1 MSEYTLNDS
10 NLIIS
15 GHIVSNEPI
24 LPAMGYIHFVAASL
38 LDKRQNNH
46 EISLYPFRVKDAV
59 WFAPLAIAEGACQ
72 VNIHLD
78 TDGDD
83 TTYWV
88 TSKVPGKATKRH
100 ATGVVFSGL
109 HNEPGLNKKPATNKA
124 EAPVFRLPDTSSHTF
139 THRLNRDEIYR
150 LFLAGGINYRE
161 QFQCLDEFHY
171 SQDLFWGRI
180 VADDV
185 SLTDLPS
192 PYILDAAIQTV
203 LLGARETRRR
213 DHQNQ
218 VYVPFSLE
226 NMVIHT
232 HLTPKCDVFVVPR
245 QAVSDTPETGVF
257 DVFLANESGEIV
269 VEMKGLHIR
278 SYQRAEQS
286 EQTTEIEPLT
296 DNQPGLGQQNQT
308 GSVAGQSWAIA
319 ATFTAE
325 PIAEPLQEWFSRLNW
340 NDQIKFA
347 PYNQV
352 YQELLDQQRLL
363 TANAEGVNAII
374 CRLEDLVANGPI
386 TASPITAP
394 LEKNEV
400 PQVSAEQIDHHLTD
414 CERVVLPNGM
424 EVAHLKSYET
434 SYLYEEIFVEKTY
447 VKHGISFEP
456 GDVIVDI
463 GGNIGMF
470 SLFATTQC
478 PDLRIFSCEPSPI
491 SYAILRKNLALY
503 APQAKALQV
512 GLADKDGEAEFVFYP
527 NSSVWSGFHTDET
540 EDGEAL
546 KKSMENEVTK
556 RFGDTDSEA
565 IREHLDAMI
574 SERLQKQTYQVQM
587 RSLAS
592 IMQEHHIETIDLLK
606 VDAEKCEWDILSSI
620 ADETWPNIRQVVVEV
635 HDKEGT
641 TAGNIAR
648 LLRDKGFELAIVE
661 EEMLKSSGLANFYAR
676 RPVAHADN
684 QHRLTPFEQGISDNV
699 KELLTLVRETQGS
712 RRGPTL
718 FVLCPPSPAMRER
731 FSTDLLENIPQMMQQ
746 ILGDKTDI
754 IGIDLNSESA
764 AYDVTEYHDAV
775 RDEMGHIPYTP
786 AFFEVIASVLVR
798 HIHAFQRP
806 PYKVIALDCDNTLWS
821 GVVGEQGTEGINIDS
836 NYRALQQFML
846 RQKEQG
852 MLLCLVSKNNHEDVK
867 RVFDH
872 RDDMILQWSDF
883 VDTKINW
890 NAKSDNLQRLAKTLN
905 LGLDSFIFV
914 DDSPIECA
922 EVSAGCPQVLSLR
935 LPEHS
940 DDIPGFL
947 AHVWAFDQVRH
958 QTNEDAKRTDM
969 YQEQVQ
975 REAFRQSAFS
985 MEAFIRGLALEITIQ
1000 PATQDQAERLSQ
1012 LTHRTNQ
1019 FNFVKAP
1026 YSVADILARI
1036 QSPDKGCLSISVADR
1051 FGDYGICGLCF
1062 FSERENVLSVDGGLL
1077 SCRVLGRGVEY
1088 QMLNVLGRK
1097 ALERKKEGV
1106 EIRFVASDKNKP
1118 AENFL
1123 RSIDSIQ
1130 SVSESSDVWTYTI
1143 PATVLAELV
1152 FTPSSQTI
1160 VSSNE
1165 NAQSESVTASQQR
1178 LPSTDTLLMQQIGDQ
1193 RGRLPT
1199 LRSEPEYEQA
1209 ERQQTEQE
1217 TVSQSDNIDEDAI
1230 LNYINATIV
1239 KNVLECLKKKVDI
1252 DEAKAFSE
1260 YGVDSFA
1267 AINLVVKL
1275 NGAFAI
1281 KLPSTVLFDYGCVND
1296 LRCYLM
1302 ENYRNAIVTRMQSER
1317 RDIDIQDNAAQR
1329 SEANQTRKT
1338 LQKTDD
1344 TNKTARHID
1353 DDDIAVIGMSA
1364 RFPGVVNVDAF
1375 WSLLLDGGNCISEVP
1390 ASRWNIAAYFDEDR
1404 TKPNKTYGRWGGFI
1418 EDIDK
1423 FDASFF
1429 GISGKE
1435 AKQMDPQQR
1444 LFLQESWHALEDA
1457 GYANREIKDKKWAVY
1472 AGADAGDYQANLR
1485 QHDIPLD
1492 ASSFMG
1498 NDASI
1503 LAARIAYFMDMKGP
1517 AMAIDTASSSSLAAV
1532 HLACESLR
1540 NGAVDMAIAGGVSI
1554 HTTANFHILCA
1565 KAGMLSADG
1574 RCKPFDHRADGFV
1587 PGEAVGV
1594 VILKRLQDAIDDK
1607 DHIYSVIKGSAMNQ
1621 DGKTNGIT
1629 APSSRSQTELIC
1641 QVYDA
1646 LNLSADE
1653 LTYIEAHGT
1662 GTTLGDPIEI
1672 TGLTDAFRRQ
1682 TQRTGFCAIGS
1693 VKSNIGHCVHASGVS
1708 ALIKLLLSFKHRKLA
1723 PSVNYEKPNPLI
1735 PFEDTPFVVNTQVQD
1750 WQPNSQG
1757 KRIAAVSSFG
1767 FSGTNVHMVLEEFL
1781 PADVSPANLSSA
1793 NLSSANLSPELGP
1806 EPALL
1811 LLSAKSEA
1819 QLHVLA
1825 RQLKAYIQQRPHLTA
1840 GELKD
1845 MAYTLQL
1852 GRESLGHRLAVAGKS
1867 DAEILTGL
1875 DDYLN
1880 RNTFALS
1887 YLSGTVAQGEKNKGN
1902 NRQQQADIDA
1912 SIQRRD
1918 LRGLAGQWLEGRQID
1933 WAAWYQ
1939 TARQRVAGLPLYPFE
1954 QDRYWLPEDDD
1965 YSTPDPLNGPATRS
1979 PAVMSAG
1986 AELSASD
1993 VADSQK
1999 IGERAQGKR
2008 VLTSL
2013 QTFQVAAPFQVS
2025 NLNAENS
2032 SFRLTDEGQ
2041 GIFCLRLHGADGGL
2055 PAEDSPGMS
2064 RLSDLHRLF
2073 TEIKNRTDIRVLLL
2087 SGDEH
2092 RFLPALED
2100 DAELFLQKA
2109 LYRAVLA
2116 LPFPVIASVPGD
2128 CKGYAWLFVCLCD
2141 FAVLSTTGR
2150 YQYVSREQ
2158 LVSQQLYH
2166 LLSERFTP
2174 SAAQVLLTGQGI
2186 EGRHLKELGLLMP
2199 VFPSAEVTGES
2210 LKLAQELAGVPRE
2223 ALIQLKQHLAANLVR
2238 QSAALTAQPV
2248 AFALKSAI
2256 SESNESALLTENGL
2270 QAFEAGQLGLPL
2282 GKPRK
2287 VVLNSPVIDVEVYDN
2302 GVLLVRLCERE
2313 SRNKF
2318 SKAFVAGFEEIF
2330 AHIHQNQAYKVV
2342 VLTGYDHYFA
2352 SGGTMETLQAIQ
2364 QGNAKFTDEK
2374 IFALP
2379 LECDIPVIAAMQG
2392 HGIGPGWAVGMFCD
2406 DAIFSQESVYYSPYM
2421 RYGFTP
2427 GAGSTLILPCRL
2439 GLDIAREVLF
2449 TAKEYKGFELQARG
2463 LKNPVLERAQV
2474 LPFALAAANALAR
2487 MSRDELVAR
2496 KTQRSQHIRN
2506 QVEANYALELRMHEH
2521 TFVGNQEVLAR
2532 IQQHFNQGMS
2542 SRQAQVSDQEQA
2554 SHQKSSEVQGVKT
2567 PGSTSAVQKEQDS
2580 NAVFEQV
2587 YTLLRRM
2594 LAEELQI
2601 RTEQIESEQPFVDL
2615 GLDSITGVTWIRKIN
2630 AEYGLTLN
2638 AADVY
2643 SYPSLKVFTGLVIK
2657 EAGLNTA
2664 TDKRR
2669 ETRREIGAETTSGAV
2684 PAAVGLS
2691 NVTVGGGNVREH
2703 AVDSRKR
2710 ANILPVSILEFL
2722 SQTLSQELQIKPQAI
2737 DPNVAFVD
2745 LGLDS
2750 ITGVT
2755 WIRKINQH
2763 YGLDLNAAEVY
2774 SYPTL
2779 QEFAVLVQRCSEP
2792 GQSPLPDSD
2801 VFSEATLTL
2810 PTVSDTGAEFMAGR
2824 HQTSIP
2830 SAKPA
2835 LLTEER
2841 AEPQAAAATRA
2852 ENTESAISP
2861 APAGRQAIA
2870 IVGMSGQFPK
2880 AKNLQQFW
2888 ENLSKGED
2896 CISEIPAD
2904 RWAIEDFF
2912 DRNRQTPGKTN
2923 SKWMGVLEDA
2933 DKFDPLFF
2941 NISPRE
2947 AEMMD
2952 PQQRVFLEACWG
2964 CIEDA
2969 GYNPADLSGR
2979 RCGVFVGCGAGDY
2992 DARFGMELN
3001 AQAFMG
3007 NAISILAARIA
3018 YHLDLQGPSLAIDT
3032 ACSSSLVA
3040 IASACDSLVL
3050 GNSDLALAGGVSVL
3064 AGPSMHIMTSKAGM
3078 LSEDGRCFTFDQ
3090 RANGFVPGEG
3100 VGVVLLKRLEDAIA
3114 DQDVIHGVIKG
3125 WGVNQDGK
3133 SNGITAPNGNAQSR
3147 LEQAVYTGFGIDPE
3161 QIQYVETHGTGT
3173 KLGDPVE
3180 VVGLKQTF
3188 AQFTR
3193 KENYCALG
3201 SVKSNIG
3208 HTLRAAGVASVLKVL
3223 LAMKNQQLPP
3233 TLHHQELNEH
3243 ITLDGTPFYV
3253 NRELSDW
3260 TVESG
3265 QRRQAAVSS
3274 FGFSGTNAHVVIE
3287 QFPTEDPSA
3296 MQPSAREIS
3305 AGEYVS
3311 RDPALILLS
3320 AKNDAQLKQMTAN
3333 LLAHV
3338 RGYAERIQ
3346 AKGDSAGYTN
3356 SAGQAQA
3363 YLHSL
3368 AYTLQTGREAM
3379 NERLGLVAHTLDE
3392 LQRKLS
3398 AVLAGERQTVD
3409 LLYQGKSKSHR
3420 DALSVFDV
3428 DEDMHDLVQAWASK
3442 GKFGKLLEIWVKGI
3456 NIDWEILYSSV
3467 TPSSRP
3473 KRVSLPTYPF
3483 ARERYWVDLPTTPTE
3498 RFRKASEG
3506 AVFPSDTTLAPDS
3519 TVSASVA
3526 DHPAF
3531 SHRTGGGA
3539 EETAGVFQQAEPV
3552 QALLNIPGDFSAYG
3566 NMMAAGVIAAQG
3578 QLPGLLLLELARHAW
3593 ELATQENTVELNYIL
3608 WGQPARMQDALNGHI
3623 QTYISREDD
3632 GFYFQCVTEKAG
3644 ESVTHNFGQIALNA
3658 AVVGGGDTLD
3668 IRALE
3673 TQLDAPHN
3681 HQITHQ
3687 IRQIFDED
3695 SLKNQAL
3702 IEKVGFDGKQLLV
3715 TFNSLAE
3722 LPHQLNAPTFRP
3734 VLLTTCW
3741 QLLCALNHYC
3751 HPQATGRSPWYPFS
3765 LDSIIARK
3773 PITERVTVYLSPTPV
3788 AQESLIITGDLP
3800 GYDLRLYDESGELC
3814 LWLRNLKMVK
3824 EEALLRLEP
3833 SDA

>member
-1 MSEYTLNDS
+1 MSEYILNDS
-10 NLIIS
+10 SVIIS

-38 LDKRQNNH
+38 LDKKQRDHQT
-46 EISLYPFRVKDAV
+46 SLYPFEVKDAV
-59 WFAPLAIAEGACQ
+59 WFAPLAITEGACQ

-83 TTYWV
+83 TTYWI
-88 TSKVPGKATKRH
+88 TSKVPGKAIKRH

-109 HNEPGLNKKPATNKA
+109 NNPSGLNKKSSTNKA
-124 EAPVFRLPDTSSHTF
+124 EAPAFPLPDTASHTF

-150 LFLAGGINYRE
+150 LFLAGGIDYRE
-161 QFQCLDEFHY
+161 QFQCLDELHC

-180 VADDV
+180 VADEA
-185 SLTDLPS
+185 SLTSLPS

-203 LLGARETRRR
+203 LLGAREARGR
-213 DHQNQ
+213 DYQHQ

-226 NMVIHT
+226 NIVIHT
-232 HLTPKCDVFVVPR
+232 PLTPTCDVFVVPR
-245 QAVSDTPETGVF
+245 QAVADTPEKGIF
-257 DVFLANESGEIV
+257 DVFLANESGEIL

-278 SYQRAEQS
+278 SYQRAEQR
-286 EQTTEIEPLT
+286 EQATEREPLT
-296 DNQPGLGQQNQT
+296 DTSLGLGQQNQA

-325 PIAEPLQEWFSRLNW
+325 PIAEPLQVWFSRLNW
-340 NDQIKFA
+340 NDQITFA

-363 TANAEGVNAII
+363 ATNTEGVNTII
-374 CRLEDLVANGPI
+374 CRLEDLVANGPG
-386 TASPITAP
+386 TTSLMTMSPITTTSG
-394 LEKNEV
+394 KSGV
-400 PQVSAEQIDHHLTD
+400 PQVSSAQIDHHLTD

-447 VKHGISFEP
+447 VKHGISFQP

-512 GLADKDGEAEFVFYP
+512 GIADKDGEAEFVFYP
-527 NSSVWSGFHTDET
+527 NSSVWSGFHTDEA
-540 EDGEAL
+540 EDAEAL
-546 KKSMENEVTK
+546 KKSMENEMTK
-556 RFGDTDSEA
+556 RFAETDSEA
-565 IREHLDAMI
+565 IREHLDTMI

-592 IMQEHHIETIDLLK
+592 IMQEHHIEAIDLLK

-620 ADETWPNIRQVVVEV
+620 ADEIWPNIRQVVVEV

-641 TAGNIAR
+641 TADNIAQ

-661 EEMLKSSGLANFYAR
+661 EEMLKSSGLSNFYAR
-676 RPVAHADN
+676 RPVARAGN
-684 QHRLTPFEQGISDNV
+684 QHRLTPFEQGIRDNF

-718 FVLCPPSPAMRER
+718 FVLCPPSPEMRER
-731 FSTDLLENIPQMMQQ
+731 FSTDLLENMPQMMQQ
-746 ILGDKTDI
+746 ILGDKTEI
-754 IGIDLNSESA
+754 ISLDLNCESA
-764 AYDVTEYHDAV
+764 AYGITDYHDAV

-786 AFFEVIASVLVR
+786 EFFEVIASVLVR
-798 HIHAFQRP
+798 HIHAFRRP

-821 GVVGEQGTEGINIDS
+821 GVVGEQGAEGIKIDS

-867 RVFDH
+867 RVFDT
-872 RDDMILQWSDF
+872 RDDMILQWHDF

-905 LGLDSFIFV
+905 LGLDSFIFL

-935 LPEHS
+935 LPKQS

-947 AHVWAFDQVRH
+947 AHVWAFDQVRQ
-958 QTNEDAKRTDM
+958 QTHEDAKRTHL

-985 MEAFIRGLALEITIQ
+985 MEAFIRGLELDITIQ

-1036 QSPDKGCLSISVADR
+1036 QRPEQGCLSIRVADR
-1051 FGDYGICGLCF
+1051 FGDYGICGVCF

-1088 QMLNVLGRK
+1088 QMLNALGRK
-1097 ALERKKEGV
+1097 ALEWKKESV
-1106 EIRFVASDKNKP
+1106 EIRFVSSDKNKP

-1123 RSIDSIQ
+1123 RGLDAIQ
-1130 SVSESSDVWTYTI
+1130 SVVESSGVWTYTL
-1143 PATVLAELV
+1143 PATVLAELT

-1160 VSSNE
+1160 ASSNE
-1165 NAQSESVTASQQR
+1165 NTPSESVAVSSQR

-1193 RGRLPT
+1193 HGRLPA
-1199 LRSEPEYEQA
+1199 LRSESAYEQV
-1209 ERQQTEQE
+1209 ECQQTEQE
-1217 TVSQSDNIDEDAI
+1217 TVPQSGNFDEDAI

-1239 KNVLECLKKKVDI
+1239 KNVLACLKKTVDI

-1296 LRCYLM
+1296 LRRYLM
-1302 ENYRNAIVTRMQSER
+1302 ENYQNAIVACMQLEQQHS
-1317 RDIDIQDNAAQR
+1317 DIQDEATPR
-1329 SEANQTRKT
+1329 SEACQTTQSLQKADDTRK
-1338 LQKTDD
+1338 
-1344 TNKTARHID
+1344 ASRPVH
-1353 DDDIAVIGMSA
+1353 DDIAVIGMSA
-1364 RFPGVVNVDAF
+1364 RLPGVANVDAF
-1375 WSLLLDGGNCISEVP
+1375 WSLLLEGGNCISDVP
-1390 ASRWNIAAYFDEDR
+1390 AERWDIAAYFDEDR

-1472 AGADAGDYQANLR
+1472 AGADAGDYQVNLR

-1532 HLACESLR
+1532 HLACESLK

-1646 LNLSADE
+1646 LNLSADDV
-1653 LTYIEAHGT
+1653 TYIEAHGT
-1662 GTTLGDPIEI
+1662 GTKLGDPIEI
-1672 TGLTDAFRRQ
+1672 TALTDAFRRQ

-1767 FSGTNVHMVLEEFL
+1767 FSGTNVHMVLEEFR
-1781 PADVSPANLSSA
+1781 PSDVSAVSRF
-1793 NLSSANLSPELGP
+1793 PESDP

-1811 LLSAKSEA
+1811 LLSARSEG

-1825 RQLKAYIQQRPHLTA
+1825 RQLKAYLQQHPHLTA
-1840 GELKD
+1840 NRLKD
-1845 MAYTLQL
+1845 IAYTLQL
-1852 GRESLGHRLAVAGKS
+1852 GRESLGHRLAIAGKS

-1875 DDYLN
+1875 EDYLN
-1880 RNTFALS
+1880 RNTFS
-1887 YLSGTVAQGEKNKGN
+1887 QRYLTGTVAQGEKNKGN
-1902 NRQQQADIDA
+1902 SRQQQADIDA

-1939 TARQRVAGLPLYPFE
+1939 TPCQRVAGLPLYPFE
-1954 QDRYWLPEDDD
+1954 QQRYWLPEDDHG
-1965 YSTPDPLNGPATRS
+1965 STPNTLNSQAARS
-1979 PAVMSAG
+1979 SAVMSADT
-1986 AELSASD
+1986 ELSVLA
-1993 VADSQK
+1993 VADHQNA
-1999 IGERAQGKR
+1999 GERAQGKR

-2032 SFRLTDEGQ
+2032 PFRLTDEGQ
-2041 GIFCLRLHGADGGL
+2041 GIFCLRLHDADGRSPG
-2055 PAEDSPGMS
+2055 AGSPGMS
-2064 RLSDLHRLF
+2064 LLRDLQRLF
-2073 TEIKNRTDIRVLLL
+2073 NEIKNRTDISVLLI

-2092 RFLPALED
+2092 RFLPALEE
-2100 DAELFLQKA
+2100 DADLFLQEA
-2109 LYRAVLA
+2109 LYRSVLA

-2128 CKGYAWLFVCLCD
+2128 CQGYAWLFVCLCD

-2150 YQYVSREQ
+2150 YQYLSRKQ
-2158 LVSQQLYH
+2158 QVSQQLYH

-2174 SAAQVLLTGQGI
+2174 SAAQVLLTDGRGI
-2186 EGRHLKELGLLMP
+2186 EGRYLKELGLLMP
-2199 VFPSAEVTGES
+2199 VFPSAEVAAES
-2210 LKLAQELAGVPRE
+2210 LKLAQELASAPRE
-2223 ALIQLKQHLAANLVR
+2223 ALIQLKQHLAANLIR
-2238 QSAALTAQPV
+2238 QSVALTEKPV
-2248 AFALKSAI
+2248 AFDAERTI
-2256 SESNESALLTENGL
+2256 SESHESALLTKNEL
-2270 QAFEAGQLGLPL
+2270 QAFEAGQLGLPP

-2287 VVLNSPVIDVEVYDN
+2287 VVLNSPVIEAEVYDN

-2364 QGNAKFTDEK
+2364 KGNAKFTDEK

-2406 DAIFSQESVYYSPYM
+2406 EAIFSQESVYYSPYM

-2439 GLDIAREVLF
+2439 GLDLAREILF
-2449 TAKEYKGFELQARG
+2449 TAREYKGFELRARG
-2463 LKNPVLERAQV
+2463 LKNPVLERAHV

-2487 MSRDELVAR
+2487 MSRDELVAW
-2496 KTQRSQHIRN
+2496 KTQRSRRIRN
-2506 QVEANYALELRMHEH
+2506 QVEANYALELRMHEQ
-2521 TFVGNQEVLAR
+2521 TFVGNQEVLTR
-2532 IQQHFNQGMS
+2532 IQQHFNQGLFS
-2542 SRQAQVSDQEQA
+2542 QQTPPRDQAQA
-2554 SHQKSSEVQGVKT
+2554 SHQRVLDVEGVKT
-2567 PGSTSAVQKEQDS
+2567 PDSTRAVQKAQDS

-2587 YTLLRRM
+2587 YTLLRWM

-2601 RTEQIESEQPFVDL
+2601 RTEHIESEQPFVDL

-2638 AADVY
+2638 AAEVY
-2643 SYPSLKVFTGLVIK
+2643 SYPNLKVFTGLVIK

-2664 TDKRR
+2664 TGEHR
-2669 ETRREIGAETTSGAV
+2669 ETHWEREAKTTPGSV
-2684 PAAVGLS
+2684 PAGLS
-2691 NVTVGGGNVREH
+2691 DVTVGSGKGREN
-2703 AVDSRKR
+2703 AVDSQTR
-2710 ANILPVSILEFL
+2710 ANTPPASMLAFL
-2722 SQTLSQELQIKPQAI
+2722 SQTLSQELQINPQAI
-2737 DPNVAFVD
+2737 DPHVAFID

-2763 YGLDLNAAEVY
+2763 YGLNLNAADVY

-2779 QEFAVLVQRCSEP
+2779 QEFAVLVQRCSGS
-2792 GQSPLPDSD
+2792 GQSSLSDAD
-2801 VFSEATLTL
+2801 VFSETTVPL
-2810 PTVSDTGAEFMAGR
+2810 PTASDTAAEFTAGR
-2824 HQTSIP
+2824 YQSSIP
-2830 SAKPA
+2830 SVTTMRLA
-2835 LLTEER
+2835 TER
-2841 AEPQAAAATRA
+2841 AEPQGGETPRA
-2852 ENTESAISP
+2852 EQTESATSP
-2861 APAGRQAIA
+2861 APAGHPVIA
-2870 IVGMSGQFPK
+2870 IIGMSGQFPK
-2880 AKNLQQFW
+2880 AKNVQQFW

-2904 RWAIEDFF
+2904 RWAIDDFF
-2912 DRNRQTPGKTN
+2912 DRNRQTPGKTY

-2979 RCGVFVGCGAGDY
+2979 RCGVFVGCGEGDY

-3001 AQAFMG
+3001 AQTFMG

-3193 KENYCALG
+3193 KEHYCALG

-3223 LAMKNQQLPP
+3223 LAMKNQQIPP

-3253 NRELSDW
+3253 NRELRDW

-3274 FGFSGTNAHVVIE
+3274 FGFSGTNAHLVIE
-3287 QFPTEDPSA
+3287 QFPTEGLSA
-3296 MQPSAREIS
+3296 IEPSAREIS

-3320 AKNDAQLKQMTAN
+3320 AKNDTQLKQMAAN
-3333 LLAHV
+3333 LLVHV
-3338 RGYAERIQ
+3338 SEYADRI
-3346 AKGDSAGYTN
+3346 AEKGDSAGHTN
-3356 SAGQAQA
+3356 SAEQAQA

-3379 NERLGLVAHTLDE
+3379 NERLGVVAHTLDE
-3392 LQRKLS
+3392 LQRKL
-3398 AVLAGERQTVD
+3398 AAFLAGEQQTVD

-3428 DEDMHDLVQAWASK
+3428 DEDMHDLIQAWASK
-3442 GKFGKLLEIWVKGI
+3442 GKFAKLLEIWVKGM
-3456 NIDWEILYSSV
+3456 NIDWEILYSRV
-3467 TPSSRP
+3467 TPSHRP
-3473 KRVSLPTYPF
+3473 RRVSLPTYPF
-3483 ARERYWVDLPTTPTE
+3483 ARERYWVDIPTMTTE
-3498 RFRKASEG
+3498 RSRKASEE
-3506 AVFPSDTTLAPDS
+3506 AALSSDATLASGS
-3519 TVSASVA
+3519 TVSASVVS
-3526 DHPAF
+3526 HPAF
-3531 SHRTGGGA
+3531 SHSSTIVA
-3539 EETAGVFQQAEPV
+3539 EETASVFQQAGPV
-3552 QALLNIPGDFSAYG
+3552 PALLNIPGDFSAYG
-3566 NMMAAGVIAAQG
+3566 DMMAAGVIAAQT
-3578 QLPGLLLLELARHAW
+3578 QLPGLLLLELVRSAW
-3593 ELATQENTVELNYIL
+3593 ELSTQGNTASQENIAELNYIL
-3608 WGQPARMQDALNGHI
+3608 WGPPARMQDALNGHI

-3632 GFYFQCVTEKAG
+3632 GFYFQCVTEREG
-3644 ESVTHNFGQIALNA
+3644 ESVTHSFGQIALNP
-3658 AVVGGGDTLD
+3658 VVEGDTLD

-3695 SLKNQAL
+3695 GLKNQAL

-3722 LPHQLNAPTFRP
+3722 LPRQLNVPTFRP

-3751 HPQATGRSPWYPFS
+3751 HPQTTGRTPWYPFS
-3765 LDSIIARK
+3765 LDSIVAFK
-3773 PITERVTVYLSPTPV
+3773 PITERVTVYLFPTPV
-3788 AQESLIITGDLP
+3788 GQESLIITGDLP
-3800 GYDLRLYDESGELC
+3800 GYDLRLYDESGVLC

-3824 EEALLRLEP
+3824 EEALLTLEP
-3833 SDA
+3833 SEV

>member
-1 MSEYTLNDS
+1 MSEYTLNNRS
-10 NLIIS
+10 TIIS
-15 GHIVSNEPI
+15 GHIVLDEPI

-38 LDKRQNNH
+38 LDKRQSNH
-46 EISLYPFRVKDAV
+46 ELSIYPFRVKDAV
-59 WFAPLAIAEGACQ
+59 WFAPLAIAEGVCQ

-78 TDGDD
+78 TDGDG

-88 TSKVPGKATKRH
+88 TSKVPGNATKRH

-109 HNEPGLNKKPATNKA
+109 NNEPGLNKKLATNNA

-161 QFQCLDEFHY
+161 QFQCLDELHC

-180 VADDV
+180 VADEA

-192 PYILDAAIQTV
+192 PYILDAAVQTV
-203 LLGARETRRR
+203 LLGVRETRRC
-213 DHQNQ
+213 DHQHQ

-226 NMVIHT
+226 NIVIYT
-232 HLTPKCDVFVVPR
+232 HLTPKCDVFVIPR
-245 QAVSDTPETGVF
+245 QAVSDTPEKGVF
-257 DVFLANESGEIV
+257 DVFLANESGEIL

-286 EQTTEIEPLT
+286 EQTVEIEQLT
-296 DNQPGLGQQNQT
+296 DNQSGFGQQNQT

-325 PIAEPLQEWFSRLNW
+325 PIAEPLQVWFSRLNW

-363 TANAEGVNAII
+363 TANTEGVNAIL

-386 TASPITAP
+386 TIPSITMPPTTMPPTTMPPITATSG
-394 LEKNEV
+394 KGEV
-400 PQVSAEQIDHHLTD
+400 PQVSSEQIEHHLTD
-414 CERVVLPNGM
+414 CERFVLPNGM
-424 EVAHLKSYET
+424 EVAHLKPYET

-447 VKHGISFEP
+447 AKHGISFQQ

-512 GLADKDGEAEFVFYP
+512 GIADKDGEAEFVFYP

-620 ADETWPNIRQVVVEV
+620 ADEIWPNIRQVVVEV

-641 TAGNIAR
+641 TADKIAR

-684 QHRLTPFEQGISDNV
+684 QHRLTPFEQGISDNF

-718 FVLCPPSPAMRER
+718 FVLCPPSPEMRER
-731 FSTDLLENIPQMMQQ
+731 FSTDLLENMPQMMQQ

-786 AFFEVIASVLVR
+786 EFFEIIASVLVR

-821 GVVGEQGTEGINIDS
+821 GVVGEQGAEGIKIDS

-867 RVFDH
+867 RVFDS
-872 RDDMILQWSDF
+872 RDDMILQWHDF

-890 NAKSDNLQRLAKTLN
+890 NAKSDNLQRLAKNLN
-905 LGLDSFIFV
+905 LGLDSFIFL
-914 DDSPIECA
+914 DDSPIEYA

-935 LPEHS
+935 LPENS
-940 DDIPGFL
+940 NDIPGFL
-947 AHVWAFDQVRH
+947 AHVWGFDQVHR
-958 QTNEDAKRTDM
+958 QTNEDAKRTHM
-969 YQEQVQ
+969 YQEQVR

-985 MEAFIRGLALEITIQ
+985 MEAFIRGLELEITIQ

-1026 YSVADILARI
+1026 YTVADILARI
-1036 QSPDKGCLSISVADR
+1036 QSPEQGCLSIRVADR

-1097 ALERKKEGV
+1097 ALERKKETV
-1106 EIRFVASDKNKP
+1106 EIRFAASDKNKP
-1118 AENFL
+1118 AEIFL

-1130 SVSESSDVWTYTI
+1130 YVSESSGVWTYTI

-1160 VSSNE
+1160 ASSNE
-1165 NAQSESVTASQQR
+1165 NAQSESATASQQR
-1178 LPSTDTLLMQQIGDQ
+1178 LPSTDTILMQQIGDH

-1199 LRSEPEYEQA
+1199 LRSESEYEQA
-1209 ERQQTEQE
+1209 EYQQTEQE
-1217 TVSQSDNIDEDAI
+1217 IVPQSVDIDEDAI
-1230 LNYINATIV
+1230 LNYINAVLV
-1239 KNVLECLKKKVDI
+1239 KNLLECLKKKVDI

-1302 ENYRNAIVTRMQSER
+1302 ENYQNAIVTRMQSEWR
-1317 RDIDIQDNAAQR
+1317 EIDIQDDTVQR
-1329 SEANQTRKT
+1329 SEANQTRKI

-1344 TNKTARHID
+1344 TSKTARPIYEGGYEG
-1353 DDDIAVIGMSA
+1353 DIAVIGVSA

-1375 WSLLLDGGNCISEVP
+1375 WSLLLDGGDCISEVP
-1390 ASRWNIAAYFDEDR
+1390 AERWNIAAYFDEDR

-1435 AKQMDPQQR
+1435 ARQMDPQQR

-1498 NDASI
+1498 NDSSI

-1540 NGAVDMAIAGGVSI
+1540 NGAIDMAIAGGVSI

-1607 DHIYSVIKGSAMNQ
+1607 DHIYSVIKGSGMNQ

-1641 QVYDA
+1641 QVYDE
-1646 LNLSADE
+1646 LNLSADD

-1662 GTTLGDPIEI
+1662 GTKLGDPIEI
-1672 TGLTDAFRRQ
+1672 TALTDAFRRQ

-1735 PFEDTPFVVNTQVQD
+1735 PFEDTPFVVNTQVKD

-1767 FSGTNVHMVLEEFL
+1767 FSGTNVHMVLEEFR
-1781 PADVSPANLSSA
+1781 PSEVSPASQF
-1793 NLSSANLSPELGP
+1793 PELDP

-1811 LLSAKSEA
+1811 LLSARSEA

-1825 RQLKAYIQQRPHLTA
+1825 RQLKVYIQQHPHLTTN
-1840 GELKD
+1840 GLKD
-1845 MAYTLQL
+1845 IAYTLQL

-1875 DDYLN
+1875 EDYLN
-1880 RNTFALS
+1880 RNTFAQS
-1887 YLSGTVAQGEKNKGN
+1887 YLTGTVAQGEKNKGN
-1902 NRQQQADIDA
+1902 SRRQQADIDT

-1939 TARQRVAGLPLYPFE
+1939 TPRQRVAGLPLYPFE
-1954 QDRYWLPEDDD
+1954 QDRYWLPEDAR
-1965 YSTPDPLNGPATRS
+1965 YSAPDTLNSQAARASTVMS
-1979 PAVMSAG
+1979 VDVMSADVMSAD
-1986 AELSASD
+1986 AELSVLD

-1999 IGERAQGKR
+1999 TGERAEGKR
-2008 VLTSL
+2008 VLASL
-2013 QTFQVAAPFQVS
+2013 QAFQVAAPFQVS
-2025 NLNAENS
+2025 NLNVENS
-2032 SFRLTDEGQ
+2032 PFRLTDEGQ
-2041 GIFCLRLHGADGGL
+2041 GIFCLRLHDANGSSL
-2055 PAEDSPGMS
+2055 IEDSPGMA
-2064 RLSDLHRLF
+2064 RLSHLHRLLN
-2073 TEIKNRTDIRVLLL
+2073 EIKNRTDISVLLI

-2092 RFLPALED
+2092 HFLPALED
-2100 DAELFLQKA
+2100 DTELFLQEA
-2109 LYRAVLA
+2109 LYRTVLE

-2150 YQYVSREQ
+2150 YQYVSQ
-2158 LVSQQLYH
+2158 KQMVSQQLYH

-2174 SAAQVLLTGQGI
+2174 SAAQVLLTDWRGI

-2199 VFPSAEVTGES
+2199 VFPSTEVAEES
-2210 LKLAQELAGVPRE
+2210 LKLAQELASVPRE
-2223 ALIQLKQHLAANLVR
+2223 ALIQLKQHLAANLVG
-2238 QSAALTAQPV
+2238 QSVALTERPL
-2248 AFALKSAI
+2248 AFAVERAVP
-2256 SESNESALLTENGL
+2256 ESHESAVLTESWL
-2270 QAFEAGQLGLPL
+2270 QAFKAGQLGLPQ

-2287 VVLNSPVIDVEVYDN
+2287 VALNSPVIDAEVYDN

-2364 QGNAKFTDEK
+2364 KGSAKFTDEK

-2463 LKNPVLERAQV
+2463 LKSPVLERAQV
-2474 LPFALAAANALAR
+2474 LPFALAAANAMAR

-2496 KTQRSQHIRN
+2496 KTQRSRRIRN
-2506 QVEANYALELRMHEH
+2506 QVEANYVLELRMHEH

-2532 IQQHFNQGMS
+2532 IQQHFNQGMLS
-2542 SRQAQVSDQEQA
+2542 HREQISGQEQA
-2554 SHQKSSEVQGVKT
+2554 SHQRVSGVQGTKALD
-2567 PGSTSAVQKEQDS
+2567 STSAVQKEQDS

-2587 YTLLRRM
+2587 YSLLRRM

-2615 GLDSITGVTWIRKIN
+2615 GLDSITGVTWIRNIN
-2630 AEYGLTLN
+2630 AEYGL
-2638 AADVY
+2638 
-2643 SYPSLKVFTGLVIK
+2643 I
-2657 EAGLNTA
+2657 
-2664 TDKRR
+2664 
-2669 ETRREIGAETTSGAV
+2669 
-2684 PAAVGLS
+2684 
-2691 NVTVGGGNVREH
+2691 
-2703 AVDSRKR
+2703 
-2710 ANILPVSILEFL
+2710 
-2722 SQTLSQELQIKPQAI
+2722 
-2737 DPNVAFVD
+2737 
-2745 LGLDS
+2745 
-2750 ITGVT
+2750 
-2755 WIRKINQH
+2755 
-2763 YGLDLNAAEVY
+2763 
-2774 SYPTL
+2774 
-2779 QEFAVLVQRCSEP
+2779 
-2792 GQSPLPDSD
+2792 
-2801 VFSEATLTL
+2801 
-2810 PTVSDTGAEFMAGR
+2810 
-2824 HQTSIP
+2824 
-2830 SAKPA
+2830 
-2835 LLTEER
+2835 
-2841 AEPQAAAATRA
+2841 
-2852 ENTESAISP
+2852 
-2861 APAGRQAIA
+2861 
-2870 IVGMSGQFPK
+2870 
-2880 AKNLQQFW
+2880 
-2888 ENLSKGED
+2888 
-2896 CISEIPAD
+2896 
-2904 RWAIEDFF
+2904 
-2912 DRNRQTPGKTN
+2912 
-2923 SKWMGVLEDA
+2923 
-2933 DKFDPLFF
+2933 
-2941 NISPRE
+2941 
-2947 AEMMD
+2947 
-2952 PQQRVFLEACWG
+2952 
-2964 CIEDA
+2964 
-2969 GYNPADLSGR
+2969 
-2979 RCGVFVGCGAGDY
+2979 
-2992 DARFGMELN
+2992 
-3001 AQAFMG
+3001 
-3007 NAISILAARIA
+3007 
-3018 YHLDLQGPSLAIDT
+3018 
-3032 ACSSSLVA
+3032 
-3040 IASACDSLVL
+3040 
-3050 GNSDLALAGGVSVL
+3050 
-3064 AGPSMHIMTSKAGM
+3064 
-3078 LSEDGRCFTFDQ
+3078 
-3090 RANGFVPGEG
+3090 
-3100 VGVVLLKRLEDAIA
+3100 
-3114 DQDVIHGVIKG
+3114 
-3125 WGVNQDGK
+3125 
-3133 SNGITAPNGNAQSR
+3133 
-3147 LEQAVYTGFGIDPE
+3147 
-3161 QIQYVETHGTGT
+3161 
-3173 KLGDPVE
+3173 
-3180 VVGLKQTF
+3180 
-3188 AQFTR
+3188 
-3193 KENYCALG
+3193 
-3201 SVKSNIG
+3201 
-3208 HTLRAAGVASVLKVL
+3208 
-3223 LAMKNQQLPP
+3223 
-3233 TLHHQELNEH
+3233 
-3243 ITLDGTPFYV
+3243 
-3253 NRELSDW
+3253 
-3260 TVESG
+3260 
-3265 QRRQAAVSS
+3265 
-3274 FGFSGTNAHVVIE
+3274 
-3287 QFPTEDPSA
+3287 
-3296 MQPSAREIS
+3296 
-3305 AGEYVS
+3305 
-3311 RDPALILLS
+3311 
-3320 AKNDAQLKQMTAN
+3320 
-3333 LLAHV
+3333 
-3338 RGYAERIQ
+3338 
-3346 AKGDSAGYTN
+3346 
-3356 SAGQAQA
+3356 
-3363 YLHSL
+3363 
-3368 AYTLQTGREAM
+3368 
-3379 NERLGLVAHTLDE
+3379 
-3392 LQRKLS
+3392 
-3398 AVLAGERQTVD
+3398 
-3409 LLYQGKSKSHR
+3409 
-3420 DALSVFDV
+3420 
-3428 DEDMHDLVQAWASK
+3428 
-3442 GKFGKLLEIWVKGI
+3442 
-3456 NIDWEILYSSV
+3456 
-3467 TPSSRP
+3467 
-3473 KRVSLPTYPF
+3473 
-3483 ARERYWVDLPTTPTE
+3483 
-3498 RFRKASEG
+3498 
-3506 AVFPSDTTLAPDS
+3506 
-3519 TVSASVA
+3519 
-3526 DHPAF
+3526 
-3531 SHRTGGGA
+3531 
-3539 EETAGVFQQAEPV
+3539 
-3552 QALLNIPGDFSAYG
+3552 
-3566 NMMAAGVIAAQG
+3566 
-3578 QLPGLLLLELARHAW
+3578 
-3593 ELATQENTVELNYIL
+3593 
-3608 WGQPARMQDALNGHI
+3608 
-3623 QTYISREDD
+3623 
-3632 GFYFQCVTEKAG
+3632 
-3644 ESVTHNFGQIALNA
+3644 
-3658 AVVGGGDTLD
+3658 
-3668 IRALE
+3668 
-3673 TQLDAPHN
+3673 
-3681 HQITHQ
+3681 
-3687 IRQIFDED
+3687 
-3695 SLKNQAL
+3695 
-3702 IEKVGFDGKQLLV
+3702 
-3715 TFNSLAE
+3715 
-3722 LPHQLNAPTFRP
+3722 
-3734 VLLTTCW
+3734 
-3741 QLLCALNHYC
+3741 
-3751 HPQATGRSPWYPFS
+3751 
-3765 LDSIIARK
+3765 
-3773 PITERVTVYLSPTPV
+3773 
-3788 AQESLIITGDLP
+3788 
-3800 GYDLRLYDESGELC
+3800 
-3814 LWLRNLKMVK
+3814 
-3824 EEALLRLEP
+3824 
-3833 SDA
+3833 

>member
-1 MSEYTLNDS
+1 MSEYVLNNS
-10 NLIIS
+10 SLIIS
-15 GHIVSNEPI
+15 GHIVLNEPI

-38 LDKRQNNH
+38 LDKKPSTH
-46 EISLYPFRVKDAV
+46 EVSLYPLRVKDAI
-59 WFAPLAIAEGACQ
+59 WFAPLAIAEGVCQ

-88 TSKVPGKATKRH
+88 TSRVAGKATQRH
-100 ATGVVFSGL
+100 ATGVVFSGSDW
-109 HNEPGLNKKPATNKA
+109 NKKSTTNPAETPA
-124 EAPVFRLPDTSSHTF
+124 FRLPDISSHTF
-139 THRLNRDEIYR
+139 THRLSRNDIYR
-150 LFLAGGINYRE
+150 LFLAGGIDYRE
-161 QFQCLDEFHY
+161 QFQCLVAFHY

-180 VADDV
+180 EADEA
-185 SLTDLPS
+185 SLTELPS

-203 LLGARETRRR
+203 LLGASETRRR
-213 DHQNQ
+213 EHQHQ

-226 NMVIHT
+226 NIVIHT
-232 HLTPKCDVFVVPR
+232 PLTPTCDVFVVPR
-245 QAVSDTPETGVF
+245 QPVSDTSEMGVF

-286 EQTTEIEPLT
+286 EQAAAIEPLT
-296 DNQPGLGQQNQT
+296 DNARGTGQHHQPGSIT
-308 GSVAGQSWAIA
+308 GQSWAIA

-325 PIAEPLQEWFSRLNW
+325 PIAEPLQAWFSHLNW
-340 NDQIKFA
+340 RDQIKFA

-352 YQELLDQQRLL
+352 YQELLDQHSLL
-363 TANAEGVNAII
+363 MANTEGVNAII
-374 CRLEDLVANGPI
+374 CRLEDLAANDPK
-386 TASPITAP
+386 TASPGKS
-394 LEKNEV
+394 ES
-400 PQVSAEQIDHHLTD
+400 PQVSLAQINHHLTD
-414 CERVVLPNGM
+414 CERFVLPNGM

-434 SYLYEEIFVEKTY
+434 TYLYEEIFVEKTY

-456 GDVIVDI
+456 GDVVVDI

-491 SYAILRKNLALY
+491 SYAVLRKNLALY

-512 GLADKDGEAEFVFYP
+512 GIADKDGDAEFVFYP
-527 NSSVWSGFHTDET
+527 NASVWSGFHTDET

-565 IREHLDAMI
+565 IREHLDTMI

-606 VDAEKCEWDILSSI
+606 VDAEKCEWQILSTI
-620 ADETWPNIRQVVVEV
+620 ADEIWPNIRQVVVEV
-635 HDKEGT
+635 HDKEGE
-641 TAGNIAR
+641 TADNIAQ

-661 EEMLKSSGLANFYAR
+661 EEILKSSGLANFYAR

-684 QHRLTPFEQGISDNV
+684 PHRLPPFEQGISDNF
-699 KELLTLVRETQGS
+699 KELLTLVRETQRS
-712 RRGPTL
+712 RQGPTL
-718 FVLCPPSPAMRER
+718 FVLCPPSPAMREL
-731 FSTDLLENIPQMMQQ
+731 FSADLLENMPQMMQQ
-746 ILGDKTDI
+746 ILGEKTDI
-754 IGIDLNSESA
+754 IGIDLNRELA
-764 AYDVTEYHDAV
+764 AYEVTDYHDAV

-786 AFFEVIASVLVR
+786 ALFEVIASVLVR
-798 HIHAFQRP
+798 HIHAVRRP
-806 PYKVIALDCDNTLWS
+806 PCKVIALDCDNTLWS
-821 GVVGEQGTEGINIDS
+821 GVVGELGAEGIKIDS
-836 NYRALQQFML
+836 GYRALQQFML
-846 RQKEQG
+846 RQKQRG

-867 RVFDH
+867 RVFDS

-890 NAKSDNLQRLAKTLN
+890 NAKSDNLQRLAKNLN
-905 LGLDSFIFV
+905 LGLDSFIFL

-922 EVSAGCPQVLSLR
+922 EVSACCPQVFSLR
-935 LPEHS
+935 LPENS

-947 AHVWAFDQVRH
+947 AHVWAFDQVRR
-958 QTNEDAKRTDM
+958 QTNEDAKRTHM

-975 REAFRQSAFS
+975 REAFRQSVFS
-985 MEAFIRGLALEITIQ
+985 MEAFIRGLELEITIQ

-1026 YSVADILARI
+1026 YSVADMLASI
-1036 QSPDKGCLSISVADR
+1036 QSPEQGCLSISVADR
-1051 FGDYGICGLCF
+1051 FGNYGICGLCF

-1097 ALERKKEGV
+1097 ALERKKETV

-1123 RSIDSIQ
+1123 RSITAIT
-1130 SVSESSDVWTYTI
+1130 SVAESSGVWTYTI

-1160 VSSNE
+1160 APTHE
-1165 NAQSESVTASQQR
+1165 NAPSEPATAPQQR
-1178 LPSTDTLLMQQIGDQ
+1178 LQPADTFLMQQLGDH

-1199 LRSEPEYEQA
+1199 LRLESKCEQA
-1209 ERQQTEQE
+1209 ACQQAVQE
-1217 TVSQSDNIDEDAI
+1217 TVSQSGDIDEDAI
-1230 LNYINATIV
+1230 LTYINAVIV
-1239 KNVLECLKKKVDI
+1239 QNLLECLKKQVDI

-1275 NGAFAI
+1275 NVAFAI

-1296 LRCYLM
+1296 LRGYLM
-1302 ENYRNAIVTRMQSER
+1302 ANHQNAIVARMPSDRQGINIQDDAAHRGEAKQT
-1317 RDIDIQDNAAQR
+1317 RDIP
-1329 SEANQTRKT
+1329 
-1338 LQKTDD
+1338 QKTHDAS
-1344 TNKTARHID
+1344 KTARHID
-1353 DDDIAVIGMSA
+1353 DGDIAVIGMSA

-1375 WSLLLDGGNCISEVP
+1375 WSLLLEGGNCISDVP
-1390 ASRWNIAAYFDEDR
+1390 ATRWNIAAYFDEDR
-1404 TKPNKTYGRWGGFI
+1404 AKPNKTYGRWGGFI

-1435 AKQMDPQQR
+1435 ARQMDPQQR

-1457 GYANREIKDKKWAVY
+1457 GYANREIKNKKWAVY

-1498 NDASI
+1498 NDSSI

-1641 QVYDA
+1641 QVYDE
-1646 LNLSADE
+1646 LNLRADE

-1662 GTTLGDPIEI
+1662 GTKLGDPIEI
-1672 TGLTDAFRRQ
+1672 TALTDAFRRQ

-1708 ALIKLLLSFKHRKLA
+1708 ALIKLLLSFKHRKLT

-1735 PFEDTPFVVNTQVQD
+1735 PFEETPFVVNTQIQD
-1750 WQPNSQG
+1750 WQPNAQG

-1767 FSGTNVHMVLEEFL
+1767 FSGTNVHMVLEEFR
-1781 PADVSPANLSSA
+1781 PADVSSA
-1793 NLSSANLSPELGP
+1793 KSFPEWES

-1811 LLSAKSEA
+1811 LLSARSEA

-1825 RQLKAYIQQRPHLTA
+1825 RQLKAYIQRHPHLTIR
-1840 GELKD
+1840 ELKD
-1845 MAYTLQL
+1845 IAYTLQL

-1867 DAEILTGL
+1867 DDEILAGL
-1875 DDYLN
+1875 EDYLN
-1880 RNTFALS
+1880 RDTFAQR
-1887 YLSGTVAQGEKNKGN
+1887 YLAGTVAQGEKNKGN
-1902 NRQQQADIDA
+1902 SRRQQAEIDT

-1918 LRGLAGQWLEGRQID
+1918 LRGLAGQWLEGRHID
-1933 WAAWYQ
+1933 WTAWYQ
-1939 TARQRVAGLPLYPFE
+1939 APRQRVAGLPLYPFE
-1954 QDRYWLPEDDD
+1954 QDRYWLPDDGD
-1965 YSTPDPLNGPATRS
+1965 ATPDTMHDAATRS
-1979 PAVMSAG
+1979 SAVMSAD
-1986 AELSASD
+1986 AELSALAL
-1993 VADSQK
+1993 ADSQN
-1999 IGERAQGKR
+1999 IDERADGKR

-2013 QTFQVAAPFQVS
+2013 QTFQATAPLQIS
-2025 NLNAENS
+2025 TLNVGTS
-2032 SFRLTDEGQ
+2032 PCHLTDEGQ
-2041 GIFCLRLHGADGGL
+2041 GIFCLRLHGTDGGL
-2055 PAEDSPGMS
+2055 QGEDSPGVA
-2064 RLSDLHRLF
+2064 RLSHLHRLF
-2073 TEIKNRTDIRVLLL
+2073 DEIKHRTDISVLLI
-2087 SGDEH
+2087 SADEH
-2092 RFLPALED
+2092 RFLPALEED
-2100 DAELFLQKA
+2100 DELFLQQA
-2109 LYRAVLA
+2109 LYRSVLA

-2128 CKGYAWLFVCLCD
+2128 CSGYAWLFVCLCD
-2141 FAVLSTTGR
+2141 FAVLSTSGR
-2150 YQYVSREQ
+2150 YQYVSRSRKQ
-2158 LVSQQLYH
+2158 RISQQLYH
-2166 LLSERFTP
+2166 LLSARFTP
-2174 SAAQVLLTGQGI
+2174 SAAQVLLTDWRGI

-2199 VFPSAEVTGES
+2199 VFPATEVAGES
-2210 LKLAQELAGVPRE
+2210 LKLAQELASMPRD
-2223 ALIQLKQHLAANLVR
+2223 ALIHLKRHLAANLVR
-2238 QSAALTAQPV
+2238 QSVALTEPPV
-2248 AFALKSAI
+2248 AFAVEHAVPDVY
-2256 SESNESALLTENGL
+2256 ESALPTVP
-2270 QAFEAGQLGLPL
+2270 AFEAGQLELPL

-2287 VVLNSPVIDVEVYDN
+2287 VALNTSVIEAEVYDN
-2302 GVLLVRLCERE
+2302 GVLLVRLCERD

-2318 SKAFVAGFEEIF
+2318 SKAFVAGFDEVF
-2330 AHIHQNQAYKVV
+2330 THIHQNQAYKVV

-2364 QGNAKFTDEK
+2364 KGNAKFTDEK

-2449 TAKEYKGFELQARG
+2449 TAKEYKGFELRDRG

-2474 LPFALAAANALAR
+2474 LPFALAAANEMAR
-2487 MSRDELVAR
+2487 MSRDELVAW
-2496 KTQRSQHIRN
+2496 KTQRSRYIRN

-2521 TFVGNQEVLAR
+2521 TFVGNQAVLAR
-2532 IQQHFNQGMS
+2532 LQQHFNQGMF
-2542 SRQAQVSDQEQA
+2542 SREAPASGQA
-2554 SHQKSSEVQGVKT
+2554 SANHQQIAGVQGAKT
-2567 PGSTSAVQKEQDS
+2567 SGLAGAVQKQQDS
-2580 NAVFEQV
+2580 NAVFAQV
-2587 YTLLRRM
+2587 YPLLRRM

-2601 RTEQIESEQPFVDL
+2601 KTEQIEPEQPFVDL

-2643 SYPSLKVFTGLVIK
+2643 SYPNLNVFTGLVIK
-2657 EAGLNTA
+2657 EAGLNHA
-2664 TDKRR
+2664 TGERR
-2669 ETRREIGAETTSGAV
+2669 GIETETTLGSVITA
-2684 PAAVGLS
+2684 PVGVS
-2691 NVTVGGGNVREH
+2691 SVTVGGNVRETG
-2703 AVDSRKR
+2703 ADVRESAKT
-2710 ANILPVSILEFL
+2710 PSGSMLEFL
-2722 SQTLSQELQIKPQAI
+2722 SRTLSQELQIKPQAL
-2737 DPNVAFVD
+2737 DPHVAFVD

-2774 SYPTL
+2774 SHPTL
-2779 QEFAVLVQRCSEP
+2779 HEFAVLVQRCVGL
-2792 GQSPLPDSD
+2792 GQSPRPDAVVLSD
-2801 VFSEATLTL
+2801 DATL
-2810 PTVSDTGAEFMAGR
+2810 PPPIAPDTGTGFMAGL
-2824 HQTSIP
+2824 HQTSS
-2830 SAKPA
+2830 SATQTLQA
-2835 LLTEER
+2835 ER
-2841 AEPQAAAATRA
+2841 IKPQAAAITPYAA
-2852 ENTESAISP
+2852 NAESAISP
-2861 APAGRQAIA
+2861 TPVRHQAIA

-2888 ENLSKGED
+2888 DNLSKGED
-2896 CISEIPAD
+2896 CISDIPAD
-2904 RWAIEDFF
+2904 RWAIDDFF
-2912 DRNRQTPGKTN
+2912 DRNRQTPGKTY

-2969 GYNPADLSGR
+2969 GYNPADLSGS
-2979 RCGVFVGCGAGDY
+2979 RCGVFVGCGDGDY

-3001 AQAFMG
+3001 AQTFMG

-3100 VGVVLLKRLEDAIA
+3100 VGVVLLKRLEDAIE

-3147 LEQAVYTGFGIDPE
+3147 LEQSVYASFGIDPE

-3193 KENYCALG
+3193 KEHYCALG

-3208 HTLRAAGVASVLKVL
+3208 HTLRAAGVASVLKVV
-3223 LAMKNQQLPP
+3223 LAMKNQQIPP
-3233 TLHHQELNEH
+3233 TLHHQKLNEH
-3243 ITLDGTPFYV
+3243 IALDGTPFYV

-3260 TVESG
+3260 VVESG

-3274 FGFSGTNAHVVIE
+3274 FGFSGTNAHLVIE
-3287 QFPTEDPSA
+3287 QFPAEGLPVLGSPTRDSA
-3296 MQPSAREIS
+3296 
-3305 AGEYVS
+3305 AGGAVS

-3320 AKNDAQLKQMTAN
+3320 AKNDAQLRQMTAN

-3338 RGYAERIQ
+3338 REYVERIP

-3356 SAGQAQA
+3356 SAGRAQA

-3392 LQRKLS
+3392 LQSKLA
-3398 AVLAGERQTVD
+3398 AVLAGESQTVD

-3420 DALSVFDV
+3420 DVLSVFDV

-3442 GKFGKLLEIWVKGI
+3442 GKFAKLLEIWVKGI
-3456 NIDWEILYSSV
+3456 NIDWAILYPSV
-3467 TPSSRP
+3467 MPSLRP
-3473 KRVSLPTYPF
+3473 RRVSLPTYPF
-3483 ARERYWVDLPTTPTE
+3483 ARERYWVDLPTMGTE
-3498 RFRKASEG
+3498 HARVASDEAAFSANASLVSEATG
-3506 AVFPSDTTLAPDS
+3506 SD
-3519 TVSASVA
+3519 SVA
-3526 DHPAF
+3526 SHPAF
-3531 SHRTGGGA
+3531 SHSKGVVA
-3539 EETAGVFQQAEPV
+3539 EETDNVLQAAGAA
-3552 QALLNIPGDFSAYG
+3552 QALLKIPGDFSAYG
-3566 NMMAAGVIAAQG
+3566 NMMATGVIAAQG
-3578 QLPGLLLLELARHAW
+3578 QLPGLLLLEWVRRAW
-3593 ELATQENTVELNYIL
+3593 ELSTQERIVELNYIL
-3608 WGQPARMQDALNGHI
+3608 WGQPALTQDALNGHI

-3632 GFYFQCVTEKAG
+3632 GLYFQCVTEKAG
-3644 ESVTHNFGQIALNA
+3644 ESVTHNFGQIVLNA
-3658 AVVGGGDTLD
+3658 TDGGTGDTLD

-3673 TQLDAPHN
+3673 KQLEASRN

-3687 IRQIFDED
+3687 IRQIVDED
-3695 SLKNQAL
+3695 ALKNQAL
-3702 IEKVGFDGKQLLV
+3702 IEKIGFDGKQLLV
-3715 TFNSLAE
+3715 TFSSVAE
-3722 LPHQLNAPTFRP
+3722 LPRQRHVPTFRP

-3741 QLLCALNHYC
+3741 QLLSALNHYS
-3751 HPQATGRSPWYPFS
+3751 HPQSIGRNPWYPFS
-3765 LDSIIARK
+3765 LDSIIAYK
-3773 PITERVTVYLSPTPV
+3773 PLTERVTVCISPTPV
-3788 AQESLIITGDLP
+3788 EQQPLIITGDLP
-3800 GYDLRLYDESGELC
+3800 GYDLRLYDESGGLC
-3814 LWLRNLKMVK
+3814 LWLRNLKMAK
-3824 EEALLRLEP
+3824 EEALLTLEP
-3833 SDA
+3833 SEA